1 MANAKLGTKAV
12 GSIIKIKERGSP
24 VEFIVCKHDYESELN
39 GSGRTLVV
47 RKDCYDNRQWHSS
60 NVNAYATSAIDS
72 WLNST
77 YKNLLDTD
85 IRGVIGTTKIKYT
98 PGKGDNTVG
107 TLERAI
113 FLLSL
118 AELGKAPSYANK
130 EGTALSIASS
140 LQIAYLNGSAAA
152 QWTRS
157 PFRNSRDFA
166 CHLVSDGNVDASYCA
181 SSYGSRP
188 AFTLPS
194 DALVDDSG
202 NVVIPDLTA
211 HKTLINGTAYTVK
224 GGKCM
229 VGGTVYNILKGRT
242 LIDGTGYD
250 ITFKP
255 QVRIYGVEWDWTSSG
270 TTRGVRTDEAA
281 NFPEPNPAVS
291 NGTGSS
297 PFDDLYPWCDMVR
310 ENRAGG
316 VEVKEPK
323 YWFKWTK
330 TGKKMKLQIADGPV
344 EGFFVDPVNRDRGD
358 GLGELGYSYIGRYHC
373 VNGYKSITG
382 AVPQG
387 SIMRSQARTGIHNL
401 GANFW
406 QMDFAQFWYVNMLF
420 LVEFADWNGERIGR
434 GCSTSGS
441 KMNNGQTDVMGYHTG
456 TTAASRDS
464 YGFTQYRN
472 IEGWWD
478 NVYDWMDGCYYNNN
492 GLNVISNPNN
502 FSDSANGTLVGK
514 PTAGYPSNFAIPTA
528 SGLEWA
534 LYPSAANG
542 SKTAYVP
549 DYWVFDGG
557 YPCLYHGSNY
567 EQGQNRGPFF
577 VSCNRSSFSFGY
589 VGCRLQE
596 RPPKQ

>member
-1 MANAKLGTKAV
+1 MANAKLGSKSV
-12 GSIIKIKERGSP
+12 GSIIKIKESGSP

-118 AELGKAPSYANK
+118 TELGKAPSYANK

-157 PFRNSRDFA
+157 PFRNNRDFA

-202 NVVIPDLTA
+202 NVTPPVDLTA
-211 HKTLINGTAYTVK
+211 HKTLINGTSYTVK

-229 VGGTVYNILKGRT
+229 VNGTVYNILKGRT

-255 QVRIYGVEWDWTSSG
+255 SYDPVFANNTWEQIIAACHNNEVPETWKVADHKPMTIGGSDYLIDIIGKNHDDYSDGSGKAPLTFQLHDCYKLAKTMHSTAANTMGWTKCSMRVEHLPIILKQMPADVQSGIREVNKITAGGGRSTVLVTTQDSLFLLSEVEVFGSAINSHSGEGTQYDYYKAGNSTVKNFNGSAYDWWERSPTANSTRYYCNVKSTGSSVNSSANV
-270 TTRGVRTDEAA
+270 TRGVA
-281 NFPEPNPAVS
+281 F
-291 NGTGSS
+291 
-297 PFDDLYPWCDMVR
+297 
-310 ENRAGG
+310 
-316 VEVKEPK
+316 
-323 YWFKWTK
+323 
-330 TGKKMKLQIADGPV
+330 
-344 EGFFVDPVNRDRGD
+344 GFCF
-358 GLGELGYSYIGRYHC
+358 
-373 VNGYKSITG
+373 
-382 AVPQG
+382 
-387 SIMRSQARTGIHNL
+387 
-401 GANFW
+401 
-406 QMDFAQFWYVNMLF
+406 
-420 LVEFADWNGERIGR
+420 
-434 GCSTSGS
+434 
-441 KMNNGQTDVMGYHTG
+441 
-456 TTAASRDS
+456 
-464 YGFTQYRN
+464 
-472 IEGWWD
+472 
-478 NVYDWMDGCYYNNN
+478 
-492 GLNVISNPNN
+492 
-502 FSDSANGTLVGK
+502 
-514 PTAGYPSNFAIPTA
+514 
-528 SGLEWA
+528 
-534 LYPSAANG
+534 
-542 SKTAYVP
+542 
-549 DYWVFDGG
+549 
-557 YPCLYHGSNY
+557 
-567 EQGQNRGPFF
+567 
-577 VSCNRSSFSFGY
+577 
-589 VGCRLQE
+589 
-596 RPPKQ
+596 